1 LQIIK
6 YDKYFVYFIF
16 SVWNTH
22 RNITVY
28 INVIDVNDFTPQF
41 IFPKYP
47 VHTNAD
53 VANRY
58 FAVVTSSTKPDSLV
72 TNVITVSIL
81 IQDKYINYIN
91 VNCDIS
97 VCVPYWKNKINDINI
112 IRVKVVHQQML

>member
-1 LQIIK
+1 M
-6 YDKYFVYFIF
+6 D
-16 SVWNTH
+16 N
-22 RNITVY
+22 

-81 IQDKYINYIN
+81 IQDK
-91 VNCDIS
+91 C
-97 VCVPYWKNKINDINI
+97 
-112 IRVKVVHQQML
+112 

>member
-1 LQIIK
+1 M
-6 YDKYFVYFIF
+6 DYFHPDYINIVYFIF

-58 FAVVTSSTKPDSLV
+58 FAVVTSDTKADSLV
-72 TNVITVSIL
+72 TNVITVRIL
-81 IQDKYINYIN
+81 IQDK
-91 VNCDIS
+91 C
-97 VCVPYWKNKINDINI
+97 
-112 IRVKVVHQQML
+112 